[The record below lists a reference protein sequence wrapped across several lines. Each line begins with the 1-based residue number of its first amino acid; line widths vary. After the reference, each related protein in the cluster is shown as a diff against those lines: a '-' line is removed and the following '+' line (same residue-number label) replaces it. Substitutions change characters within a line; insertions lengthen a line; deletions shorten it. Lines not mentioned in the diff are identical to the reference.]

1 MDDTGTA
8 RTGTLYEAEMSIKDK
23 LIDMIHN
30 HPDLP
35 TLGSSI
41 AQVVQLASS
50 DDQSLMQLTNFILS
64 DPSLTLKLLRL
75 ANSIAYRATART
87 VTSVSGAI
95 QLLGMDTV
103 KACALALLLVDKMP
117 RKHASAVRTEL
128 MISLSASLIG
138 RNLAKRSLFPNAEE
152 VAVAALFKN
161 MGRFILAVHDDEL
174 YRATMKLTMRKD
186 YTESRASL
194 EILGCTFSWLTDY
207 ALRAWH
213 IPDPIIQAMKLMPG
227 RILKSPKNRGEWM
240 QQVTEFS
247 NSAALMTFK
256 DTTSHS
262 NPRAEELLDR
272 FGGALG
278 IDAAKLRNIVNESTE
293 QLRNISAYAREI
305 AQYDDENTDQSPAGR
320 DRKNGL
326 TATADDA
333 DLWINQTDDCI
344 NSCKPANAA
353 DLLLAGVQ
361 EVTALLASK
370 QYNVNTLLMLV
381 LEIYYRSL
389 GFQFVTVCV
398 RDVRTNQ
405 FRARNS
411 VGLNHQNIQKGFI
424 FLDSAS
430 SDLFNI
436 AMQRNVDLAIS
447 DATEPKIR
455 NALPIWHR
463 RLLPDTKSFMIL
475 PLVRQNKPV
484 GLIYADRPVIAHEGI
499 TAGEMKLIK
508 ALKANVLAACNISS
522 PDNG

>member
-1 MDDTGTA
+1 MNDTVTA
-8 RTGTLYEAEMSIKDK
+8 RTDTLHEAEMSIKDK
-23 LIDMIHN
+23 LVDMIHN

-41 AQVVQLASS
+41 AQIVQLASS
-50 DDQSLMQLTNFILS
+50 DDQSLAQLTNFILS

-87 VTSVSGAI
+87 VTSISGAI

-103 KACALALLLVDKMP
+103 KTCALALLIVDKMP

-128 MISLSASLIG
+128 MIALSASLIG

-174 YRATMKLTMRKD
+174 YRVTMKLAMRKD

-227 RILKSPKNRGEWM
+227 KVLKSPRNRGEWM

-247 NSAALMTFK
+247 NNAALMTFK
-256 DTTSHS
+256 DTESQT
-262 NPRAEELLDR
+262 NPGAEELLDR

-278 IDAAKLRNIVNESTE
+278 IDAAKLRSIVNESTE
-293 QLRNISAYAREI
+293 QLRKINDYAREI
-305 AQYDDENTDQSPAGR
+305 VQYDDENTGQLSAGR

-326 TATADDA
+326 TATVDDA
-333 DLWINQTDDCI
+333 DLWINQTADRVS
-344 NSCKPANAA
+344 NRKPTNAA
-353 DLLLAGVQ
+353 DLLLTGVR
-361 EVTALLASK
+361 EVEQLLTSK
-370 QYNVNTLLMLV
+370 QYDINTLLMLV

-389 GFQFVTVCV
+389 GFQFVTVCIK
-398 RDVRTNQ
+398 DALTNQ

-411 VGLNHQNIQKGFI
+411 VGLNHQDIQKGFI
-424 FLDSAS
+424 FLDSAA
-430 SDLFNI
+430 SDLFSI

-475 PLVRQNKPV
+475 PLVLQNKPA
-484 GLIYADRPVIAHEGI
+484 GLIYADRPVIAHEDI
-499 TAGEMKLIK
+499 TAEEMKLIK
-508 ALKANVLAACNISS
+508 ALKAKILVACNV
-522 PDNG
+522 